1 LVRERSYSDPNVIF
15 TPGYDS
21 YGRITTHRTHRN
33 GSDLVKFTYTY
44 DLNSNITGQSF
55 DHRDASPDNIY
66 TYDDLDRLV
75 EADYLVGVLTQDE
88 QFTYDDLGNRITLNN
103 RAGNDVVYAHNVA
116 NEYTSIGGTNVSHD
130 AAGNLSADPNG
141 YTYEYDNDNRLTK
154 IKDSGAATVA
164 EFTYDAL
171 GRRIEAIDS
180 VAATTTR
187 YYYDGWRV
195 LSETNAAGTKQRHYV
210 YGNYLDEA
218 LLLIH
223 DDGQATPTY
232 TDYYYAHNH
241 LYSPTA
247 LIEADGDVVERYE
260 YDVYGKCTAF
270 TDDGADD
277 TWFTGDDTVGTS
289 SALGNPIL
297 FTGQRLDSLD
307 SGDLQLM
314 YYKNRHYSFNIG
326 RFLQRD
332 PLIYI
337 NGMNL
342 YEYVRSYVVMAFDP
356 FGTRSEIYPFCGDCH
371 PDPKAPYPPP
381 IPYPKPPYPSPIPTL
396 FPDTIPDEPDHPFQ
410 DDLDVTEAL
419 RGCHKYDALHLYDNC
434 CTWEVDEDVNHGFMG
449 RWMGMV
455 FGYDVFDGYCG
466 YLGYELHHISLIC
479 VRNKKGKNGRDVIL
493 DYDWMEIKK
502 PGIRWIPNPFG
513 PGIHYLC
520 PSKVHIDPDFDYER
534 PFGGAQ
540 YI

>member
-1 LVRERSYSDPNVIF
+1 
-15 TPGYDS
+15 
-21 YGRITTHRTHRN
+21 
-33 GSDLVKFTYTY
+33 
-44 DLNSNITGQSF
+44 
-55 DHRDASPDNIY
+55 
-66 TYDDLDRLV
+66 
-75 EADYLVGVLTQDE
+75 LVGW

-103 RAGNDVVYAHNVA
+103 RAGNNVVYAHNVA

-180 VAATTTR
+180 VASTTTR

-210 YGNYLDEA
+210 YGNYLDEV

-247 LIEADGDVVERYE
+247 LIEDDGDVVERYE
-260 YDVYGKCTAF
+260 YDVYGKQYVME
-270 TDDGADD
+270 DDYDPRD
-277 TWFTGDDTVGTS
+277 STS
-289 SALGNPIL
+289 YDNVIL

-314 YYKNRHYSFNIG
+314 YYKNRYYCLSTG

-332 PLIYI
+332 PLEYVS
-337 NGMNL
+337 GVNL
-342 YEYVRSYVVMAFDP
+342 YEYVLGNPVIYLDP
-356 FGTRSEIYPFCGDCH
+356 HGLDYFPTWREAVGCGGKGISEPHDWVYDQRMMDETWNRAMYHKNCQNGILVNCPPVPGGHEQAYQYWMNEHRRHYNNYNYNKEHGGGGTWLCDYYDLRVTCQDC
-371 PDPKAPYPPP
+371 
-381 IPYPKPPYPSPIPTL
+381 
-396 FPDTIPDEPDHPFQ
+396 
-410 DDLDVTEAL
+410 
-419 RGCHKYDALHLYDNC
+419 
-434 CTWEVDEDVNHGFMG
+434 
-449 RWMGMV
+449 
-455 FGYDVFDGYCG
+455 
-466 YLGYELHHISLIC
+466 
-479 VRNKKGKNGRDVIL
+479 RNKHFAFVVEERCRALVDQQMKSYLSNAGSAAAEGGTGAACMAVGTAIVYYMPIVWLKPVAIPFYAVGYHDLKKCGRTLEKLDNIGLMTEKAKDTFCDCKN
-493 DYDWMEIKK
+493 IK
-502 PGIRWIPNPFG
+502 P
-513 PGIHYLC
+513 
-520 PSKVHIDPDFDYER
+520 
-534 PFGGAQ
+534 
-540 YI
+540 